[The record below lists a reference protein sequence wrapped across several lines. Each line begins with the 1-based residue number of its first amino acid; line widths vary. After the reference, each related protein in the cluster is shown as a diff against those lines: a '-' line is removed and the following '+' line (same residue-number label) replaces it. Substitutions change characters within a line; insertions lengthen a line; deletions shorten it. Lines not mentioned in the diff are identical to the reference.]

1 MVEKEE
7 DGSKRARVEESESAK
22 ESDSTKDSESA
33 KESNIAKENGIAA
46 VKEGASVNSQS
57 LLNHFFLA
65 VQRSFAFAAGTN
77 SEAAC
82 QLLGCLIDVASAQ
95 CKMVFHEPVSFM
107 VGAKGQEGRSRVV
120 TVSQF
125 QLLVI
130 DLLQLF
136 CSRMR
141 RRGCV
146 A

>member
-1 MVEKEE
+1 M
-7 DGSKRARVEESESAK
+7 EESDNAK
-22 ESDSTKDSESA
+22 ESASVKD
-33 KESNIAKENGIAA
+33 NGIAA
-46 VKEGASVNSQS
+46 VKESASVNSQS

-77 SEAAC
+77 SAAAC
-82 QLLGCLIDVASAQ
+82 QLLGCLIDVASTQ
-95 CKMVFHEPVSFM
+95 CKTVFHEPVSFV

-125 QLLVI
+125 QMIVM

-141 RRGCV
+141 CRGCV
-146 A
+146 V

>member
-1 MVEKEE
+1 MKEN
-7 DGSKRARVEESESAK
+7 GI
-22 ESDSTKDSESA
+22 T
-33 KESNIAKENGIAA
+33 KENGIAA
-46 VKEGASVNSQS
+46 VKESASVNSQS

-82 QLLGCLIDVASAQ
+82 QLLGCLIDVASTQ
-95 CKMVFHEPVSFM
+95 CKTVFHEPVSFV

-125 QLLVI
+125 QMIVM

-141 RRGCV
+141 RCGGV

>member
-1 MVEKEE
+1 M
-7 DGSKRARVEESESAK
+7 EESDGAK
-22 ESDSTKDSESA
+22 ESAST
-33 KESNIAKENGIAA
+33 KENGIVA
-46 VKEGASVNSQS
+46 VKENASVNSQS

-82 QLLGCLIDVASAQ
+82 QLLGCLIDVASTQ
-95 CKMVFHEPVSFM
+95 CKTVFHESVSFV
-107 VGAKGQEGRSRVV
+107 VGAKGQERSRVV

-125 QLLVI
+125 QMIVM

-141 RRGCV
+141 CRGCV